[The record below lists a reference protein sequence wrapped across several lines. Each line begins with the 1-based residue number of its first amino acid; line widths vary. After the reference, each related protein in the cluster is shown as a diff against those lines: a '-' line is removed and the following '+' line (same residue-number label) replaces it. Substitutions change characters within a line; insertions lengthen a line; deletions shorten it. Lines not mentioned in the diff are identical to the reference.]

1 MAIWLLLLLA
11 GRYTGFE
18 ISRQPSQLPGLR
30 EAAIPI
36 EPNQI
41 QSPALSIELRR
52 PISSNPAPSQHTT
65 YPPQHFTNG
74 LDNVSPA
81 CDWFGKSGLVA
92 AELPIYCHA
101 LCQVYQSS
109 LLEIV
114 VQNPPEKVHKKAA
127 NDRLSNS
134 RIISR
139 GRNLNEESLSDGVSD
154 LENPGVSSAEAIEAC
169 PICLVDFDLADGKT
183 GKQDWKMLHNKH
195 RFHPACIDVWLQTHH
210 TCPSCRQNVS
220 DEAAVVR
227 QVENNRRHQTTADV
241 ILVLMWIVA
250 TGMVLKFSPLY
261 YDF

>member
-74 LDNVSPA
+74 LDN
-81 CDWFGKSGLVA
+81 
-92 AELPIYCHA
+92 
-101 LCQVYQSS
+101 VYQSS